1 MDKISPAVER
11 VIHRYRRQL
20 VELGIRPQR
29 LILFGSHVADNS
41 DEWSDIDLLVIS
53 KDFEGMEMLQR
64 LERLG
69 IAAARIWEPVEALGY
84 TPEEVERVEP
94 ATFLREILRTG
105 VVVWEEEQQQVIQT

>member
-1 MDKISPAVER
+1 MA
-11 VIHRYRRQL
+11 
-20 VELGIRPQR
+20 G
-29 LILFGSHVADNS
+29 NS
-41 DEWSDIDLLVIS
+41 NEWSDIDLLVIS

-105 VVVWEEEQQQVIQT
+105 VVVWEEEQQKVIQS

>member
-1 MDKISPAVER
+1 MDKIPPAVER

-20 VELGIRPQR
+20 LELGIRPQKI
-29 LILFGSHVADNS
+29 ILFGSYVAGNP

-53 KDFEGMEMLQR
+53 ADFEGMELLQR

-84 TPEEVERVEP
+84 TPEGGERVEP
-94 ATFLREILRTG
+94 ATFLQEILRTG
-105 VVVWEEEQQQVIQT
+105 VVAWEEEPRTVVST